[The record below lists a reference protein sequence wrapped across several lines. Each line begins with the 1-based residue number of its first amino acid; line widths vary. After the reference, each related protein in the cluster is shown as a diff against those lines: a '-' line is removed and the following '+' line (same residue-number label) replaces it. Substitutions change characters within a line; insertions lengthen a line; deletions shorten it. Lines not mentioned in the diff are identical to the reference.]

1 MFLATKGKGIRGKP
15 NRLIIIIIIII
26 RLTRLIFLKH
36 LYNSFAPTIKGK
48 NKNKVDNHTG
58 KCLPSQ
64 LYKELMI
71 IIKTN
76 MEILQGKWK
85 EEKCR
90 L

>member
-1 MFLATKGKGIRGKP
+1 MGIRMFLATKGKGIRGKP
-15 NRLIIIIIIII
+15 NGLIIII

-36 LYNSFAPTIKGK
+36 VHNSFAPTIKGK

-64 LYKELMI
+64 LYKEFMI

>member
-1 MFLATKGKGIRGKP
+1 MGIHTCLATKRKRIRRKP
-15 NRLIIIIIIII
+15 NGLVII
-26 RLTRLIFLKH
+26 RLTRLIFLK
-36 LYNSFAPTIKGK
+36 YSYDTFVPTIKEK
-48 NKNKVDNHTG
+48 NKNKVDNQTG

-64 LYKELMI
+64 LYKEFMI